1 MPSAKPAHRRFRLVV
16 VAVSVVVAVVGSVLL
31 AMRASSARTTTQG
44 VTATLRVAGHP
55 QALVA
60 GPDALWVALTRD
72 SDKPAGAPRLQR
84 LDLATNAPAQPVYL
98 NGEVFQLARAGERLV
113 ASIRHP
119 SGLGELAVL
128 DWSSGLELAHHWF
141 DAPID
146 QTVVRRGALWALE
159 EHPARLL
166 RLDSRTLEPTA
177 APLRLARGQTPA
189 LTTGDGYLW
198 VTAAD
203 SGEVLR
209 IDPATRQIERVR
221 VGGSP
226 AGTAV
231 VGGSI
236 WFSDHARGV
245 VRRLDPRSLRL
256 LGDPIRVG
264 KKPKGLAATA
274 GSLFVTG
281 EDGTIVRIDVTS
293 ASKLGAPIRIAAKT
307 ADGTAPSVSP
317 SGQSVWVSSVA
328 SNTLSRIDPASG
340 SGSGGGAVTVRIT
353 GTNKSSQHADHV
365 TDGGLAGTGRFVA
378 SGAIS
383 ERGKVVLYRTMKPPL
398 ITLRFV
404 ASDSKGT
411 VTYLVKIDM
420 NFGPEHLH
428 PWTITSATR
437 AYEGLHGEGIE
448 TENADFTV
456 STLTGTVSR

>member
-1 MPSAKPAHRRFRLVV
+1 MPSAKPAHQRFRLVV

-55 QALVA
+55 RALVA

-84 LDLATNAPAQPVYL
+84 LDLATSASAQPVYL
-98 NGEVFQLARAGERLV
+98 NGDVVQLARAGERLV

-119 SGLGELAVL
+119 SGPGELAVL
-128 DWSSGLELAHHWF
+128 EWSGGLELAHHWF
-141 DAPID
+141 DAPVD
-146 QTVVRRGALWALE
+146 QTVVARGALWALE

-166 RLDSRTLEPTA
+166 RLDLRTLEPTA
-177 APLRLARGQTPA
+177 APLRLAPGRTPA

-226 AGTAV
+226 AGIAV
-231 VGGSI
+231 VGGSV

-264 KKPKGLAATA
+264 KKPKGLAVAA

-293 ASKLGAPIRIAAKT
+293 ASKVGAPIRIAAKT
-307 ADGTAPSVSP
+307 GDGTAPSVSP
-317 SGQSVWVSSVA
+317 SGRSVWVSSVT

-353 GTNKSSQHADHV
+353 DTNQNSQHGEV
-365 TDGGLAGTGRFVA
+365 TDGGLAGIGQFAA

-383 ERGKVVLYRTMKPPL
+383 ELGKVAVYRTMKPPL
-398 ITLRFV
+398 ITLRYV
-404 ASDSKGT
+404 ASDRKGT
-411 VTYLVKIDM
+411 ITYLVKVDM

-428 PWTITSATR
+428 PWTITSATK
-437 AYEGLHGEGIE
+437 AYEGLHGEGFE

-456 STLTGTVSR
+456 NTLTGTVSR